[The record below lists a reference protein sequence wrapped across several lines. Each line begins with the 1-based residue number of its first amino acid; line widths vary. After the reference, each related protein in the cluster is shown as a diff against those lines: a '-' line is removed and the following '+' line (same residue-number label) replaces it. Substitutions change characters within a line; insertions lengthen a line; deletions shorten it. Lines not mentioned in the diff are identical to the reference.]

1 MDQNLSRKILETAL
15 LCAEEPMKIGDLR
28 KLFSDLDEVEN
39 DVIKQ
44 QLQVLQ
50 DEWAEKG
57 LELSELASGWRFQSR
72 PEMQKYLERL
82 NPEKPPKYSRAV
94 METLAIIA
102 WRQPVTRGDIEDIRG
117 VTVSSQIIKTLE
129 ERGWIDVLGHR
140 DAPGRPALLGTT
152 KQFLDDLGLKALD
165 DLPVLESGEA
175 GMPDLS
181 GLDMNIT
188 VADQPAQEQVES
200 QIVSDESAS
209 DESVPDVTGADQ
221 DNSVPPE
228 RASVES
234 DMAEADTENADDQT
248 AADSS
253 EQSGVAGLTDDAS
266 ERVDEQSAEVDEQS
280 AEISDVSD
288 EDRIDAVGQEP
299 AAGAQAQN
307 TVNAQEHVAHSDV
320 TEEMAAADETASADQ
335 DVPAGFSPDSTS
347 QNEQPDDHDV
357 DPTDDIS
364 SDREASDNQN
374 DDLKNKT

>member
-1 MDQNLSRKILETAL
+1 MDQNLSLKILETAL
-15 LCAEEPMKIGDLR
+15 LCADEPMKIGDLR
-28 KLFSDLDEVEN
+28 KLFTDLEEVDN

-165 DLPVLESGEA
+165 DLPALESGEA

-181 GLDMNIT
+181 ELGMDIT
-188 VADQPAQEQVES
+188 VSAQGAQDQIESDDEQAAGQVVDVAVPDAELSGEIDSDIAEQESPDVDAAHVHQEVEDAS
-200 QIVSDESAS
+200 FVSDEPVTLPAEEAGAS
-209 DESVPDVTGADQ
+209 D
-221 DNSVPPE
+221 
-228 RASVES
+228 
-234 DMAEADTENADDQT
+234 
-248 AADSS
+248 
-253 EQSGVAGLTDDAS
+253 
-266 ERVDEQSAEVDEQS
+266 
-280 AEISDVSD
+280 
-288 EDRIDAVGQEP
+288 
-299 AAGAQAQN
+299 AAGAQESVADSDDAPQA
-307 TVNAQEHVAHSDV
+307 TVAHETAPV
-320 TEEMAAADETASADQ
+320 TEGMLTDSEEAEADLADTA
-335 DVPAGFSPDSTS
+335 
-347 QNEQPDDHDV
+347 QNEQTDDHNA
-357 DPTDDIS
+357 DPADEPS
-364 SDREASDNQN
+364 SEWEASDNQN

>member
-1 MDQNLSRKILETAL
+1 MDQNLSLKILETAL
-15 LCAEEPMKIGDLR
+15 LCADEPMKIGDLR
-28 KLFSDLDEVEN
+28 KLFTDLEEVDN

-165 DLPVLESGEA
+165 DLPALESSEA

-181 GLDMNIT
+181 ELGMDIT
-188 VADQPAQEQVES
+188 ASVPADQEQIES
-200 QIVSDESAS
+200 DDEQAAGEVVDVAVSDVDLSGEIDLDIS
-209 DESVPDVTGADQ
+209 EEQLPDGGAAHT
-221 DNSVPPE
+221 PE
-228 RASVES
+228 LVKGASVAPDQPDAVQV
-234 DMAEADTENADDQT
+234 DMVNPVMLPADEADTSDANGAQESL
-248 AADSS
+248 ADSDS
-253 EQSGVAGLTDDAS
+253 VPETTVAHETAPVIEDMLTESGVA
-266 ERVDEQSAEVDEQS
+266 E
-280 AEISDVSD
+280 SDL
-288 EDRIDAVGQEP
+288 
-299 AAGAQAQN
+299 
-307 TVNAQEHVAHSDV
+307 
-320 TEEMAAADETASADQ
+320 ADKA
-335 DVPAGFSPDSTS
+335 
-347 QNEQPDDHDV
+347 QNEQTDDHNA
-357 DPTDDIS
+357 DPADELS
-364 SDREASDNQN
+364 SEREANDNQN

>member
-15 LCAEEPMKIGDLR
+15 LCADEPMKIGDLR
-28 KLFSDLDEVEN
+28 KLFSDLDEIDN

-50 DEWAEKG
+50 DEWADKG

-188 VADQPAQEQVES
+188 ASEQPAQEQVES
-200 QIVSDESAS
+200 EMGSDDSAS
-209 DESVPDVTGADQ
+209 DASAPDAAGSVQIDSTLSEST
-221 DNSVPPE
+221 
-228 RASVES
+228 
-234 DMAEADTENADDQT
+234 
-248 AADSS
+248 
-253 EQSGVAGLTDDAS
+253 L
-266 ERVDEQSAEVDEQS
+266 AEVDGDDADIQVVSES
-280 AEISDVSD
+280 AYRLPDVMAESTSDVSELTD
-288 EDRIDAVGQEP
+288 ESSDEISEVSEEGNIGADGFVP
-299 AAGAQAQN
+299 AASAQAQN
-307 TVNAQEHVAHSDV
+307 TGKTQERVACGDV
-320 TEEMAAADETASADQ
+320 TEEMVAADETASAAQ
-335 DVPAGFSPDSTS
+335 EMPAGFDPDSTS
-347 QNEQPDDHDV
+347 QNEQPDDHSV
-357 DPTDDIS
+357 DPADDIS

>member
-1 MDQNLSRKILETAL
+1 MDLNLSRKILETAL
-15 LCAEEPMKIGDLR
+15 LCADEPMKIGDLR
-28 KLFSDLDEVEN
+28 KLFTDLEEFNN

-50 DEWAEKG
+50 DEWSDKG
-57 LELSELASGWRFQSR
+57 LELLELASGWRFQSR

-181 GLDMNIT
+181 GLDMNI
-188 VADQPAQEQVES
+188 AASALSAQEQVES
-200 QIVSDESAS
+200 SVSDQPATDAS
-209 DESVPDVTGADQ
+209 D
-221 DNSVPPE
+221 
-228 RASVES
+228 S
-234 DMAEADTENADDQT
+234 DAV
-248 AADSS
+248 DS
-253 EQSGVAGLTDDAS
+253 E
-266 ERVDEQSAEVDEQS
+266 E
-280 AEISDVSD
+280 SDVSD
-288 EDRIDAVGQEP
+288 NADARELPEP
-299 AAGAQAQN
+299 ADPLPDTVLESGDDLTEAAGEVSDEIESEAGERLSAAATQAQDAGK
-307 TVNAQEHVAHSDV
+307 AQQHVAEGNA
-320 TEEMAAADETASADQ
+320 TEEMADAQEAASATQ
-335 DVPAGFSPDSTS
+335 EMPAGSDPDSTS
-347 QNEQPDDHDV
+347 QIEQPDDHSV
-357 DPTDDIS
+357 DPADETS